1 MDQAVVGLLTENI
14 ISILSNEASLLWG
27 ARDAIED
34 IKDELISMG
43 SFLADADRKGVGSE
57 GERTWVANVRDMA
70 YDVEDIIDNFMYH
83 MNRQRIGG
91 RSSWIL
97 HHTIYFP
104 KNLWVRRQTATK
116 IQKINGKIRGAI
128 PERNQRYG
136 IDHIEG
142 TSSKDNQK
150 RVVRHAESSLFF
162 KEDELVG
169 IEKKRQAIMDWLMDG
184 EPHQTII
191 SIVGMGGSGKT
202 TLAANI
208 YNKDDV
214 KKHFDYCCAWITIS
228 QAYELEDV
236 LRSLIEEFHESR
248 KETKPADLNSMNY
261 KLLVKTLVNYLEKKR
276 YLLVLDDAWDTNLLD
291 EIKVS
296 LQDNCIGS
304 RIILTT
310 RKEDVACYPLGGKH
324 HIYHIQLLQNK
335 EAWELFCKKAF
346 TNCPNGS
353 CPSELK
359 SFAKELVGKC
369 EGLPLAIAAL
379 GSLMYFKNMSQWN
392 EIKNNVNW
400 SPSNNPKLEGV
411 KSILLLSFNDLPYQL
426 KHCFLYCSLF
436 PEDHEIRRKRLIKLW
451 VAEGFVEPNE
461 GSTLEEE
468 ADNYLVE
475 LTFRNM
481 LQVVGRNE
489 FGRPRRCKMHDLLRE
504 VALSISVKE
513 KFGAVHD
520 GRKEMQECKARHISI
535 HKADGELISF
545 TRMSK
550 IRSFL
555 VFNKTLKTLPS
566 KSKMLRVL
574 DLEDA
579 PIDEL
584 PDEVFKLFNLR
595 YLNLR
600 RTLLKK
606 LPNSIGRLLNLQTL
620 DIRDTQIEALPHGIG
635 KLQNLRHLIMYC
647 YTGNWKDFG
656 FFIGMQAPSNIARL
670 KNLQV
675 VCSIDANDDLLRQI
689 QSMTQL
695 TTFGI
700 SNVKASNETD
710 LCISIQN
717 MTHLRG
723 LYIKV
728 TNEEETL
735 RMDALLRPPSNL
747 QKLVLCGKLEKVPQW
762 FHSLQ
767 NLTKL
772 YLHWSRLEEDLLPH
786 IAALPHLGHLSFNN
800 AYVGKQ
806 LCFSTGFLKLSS
818 LGIHNFPQLNEI
830 IIEKGVMPNLK
841 SLVINSCMQLN
852 TVPKGIEYLQNLQQ
866 LLLESLLME
875 LQNRIEGEGSVDFP
889 KVQHIPNIYIR

>member
-1 MDQAVVGLLTENI
+1 MDQAVVELLTENI

-34 IKDELISMG
+34 IKDELISMR

-104 KNLWVRRQTATK
+104 KNLWVRHQTATK
-116 IQKINGKIRGAI
+116 IQNINGKIKGAI
-128 PERNQRYG
+128 PERKQRY
-136 IDHIEG
+136 EG

-150 RVVRHAESSLFF
+150 RVVRHAESSLFL

-169 IEKKRQAIMDWLMDG
+169 IEKKRKSIMDWLTDG
-184 EPHQTII
+184 EPHQTVI

-202 TLAANI
+202 TLAANT
-208 YNKDDV
+208 YNNDDV
-214 KKHFDYCCAWITIS
+214 KKHFDCCAWITIS

-261 KLLVKTLVNYLEKKR
+261 RLLVKTLVNYLEKKR
-276 YLLVLDDAWDTNLLD
+276 FLLVLDDVWDTNLLD

-296 LQDNCIGS
+296 LQDNCMGS

-310 RKEDVACYPLGGKH
+310 RKEDVACYHLGGKH
-324 HIYHIQLLQNK
+324 LVYDIQLLQNE

-346 TNCPNGS
+346 TNCPNGR
-353 CPSELK
+353 CPLELK
-359 SFAKELVGKC
+359 SFAEELVGKC
-369 EGLPLAIAAL
+369 EGLPLAIASL

-392 EIKNNVNW
+392 EIKSNVNW

-411 KSILLLSFNDLPYQL
+411 KSILLLSFSDLPYQL

-436 PEDHEIRRKRLIKLW
+436 PEDYLIQRKRLIKLW
-451 VAEGFVEPNE
+451 MAEGFVEPIK
-461 GSTLEEE
+461 GSTVEEV
-468 ADNYLVE
+468 ADSYLVE

-481 LQVVGRNE
+481 LQVVERNE

-504 VALSISVKE
+504 LALSISDNE

-520 GRKEMQECKARHISI
+520 GMKEMKECEARRISI
-535 HKADGELISF
+535 HKTDGEVKSF
-545 TRMSK
+545 TGMSK
-550 IRSFL
+550 LRSFL
-555 VFNKTLKTLPS
+555 VFNKTYKMLPS
-566 KSKMLRVL
+566 GSKKLRVL

-584 PDEVFKLFNLR
+584 PEEVFNLFNLR

-600 RTLLKK
+600 GTLLKK
-606 LPNSIGRLLNLQTL
+606 LPNSIGRLLNLQNL
-620 DIRDTQIEALPHGIG
+620 DLRNTQIEALPLGIG
-635 KLQNLRHLIMYC
+635 KLQNLRHLIMFRF
-647 YTGNWKDFG
+647 TKNWRG
-656 FFIGMQAPSNIARL
+656 FIYSVGMQAPSNIARL
-670 KNLQV
+670 KSLQS
-675 VCSIDANDDLLRQI
+675 VCSIVANDDLIRQI

-695 TTFGI
+695 ITFGI
-700 SNVKASNETD
+700 SNVKAANETD

-717 MTHLRG
+717 MTRLRNMS
-723 LYIKV
+723 IKV
-728 TNEEETL
+728 ANEEETL
-735 RMDALLRPPSNL
+735 RMDALSSPPSNL
-747 QKLVLCGKLEKVPQW
+747 HKVFLTGKLEKVPQW
-762 FHSLQ
+762 FRSLQ
-767 NLTKL
+767 SLTCL

-786 IAALPHLGHLSFNN
+786 IAALPHLGELKLIN

-806 LCFSTGFLKLSS
+806 LCFNTGFLKLTS
-818 LGIHNFPQLNEI
+818 LIICNFPQLNEI
-830 IIEKGVMPNLK
+830 IIETGVMPKLK
-841 SLVINSCMQLN
+841 SLDINSCMELK
-852 TVPKGIEYLQNLQQ
+852 TVPMGIEYLQNLQKLYLQ
-866 LLLESLLME
+866 SVSME
-875 LQNRIEGEGSVDFP
+875 LRFLIQTLDFP
-889 KVQHIPNIYIR
+889 KVQHIPRRYIW

>member
-34 IKDELISMG
+34 IKDELISMQ

-136 IDHIEG
+136 INHIEG

-150 RVVRHAESSLFF
+150 RVVHHAESSLFF

-169 IEKKRQAIMDWLMDG
+169 IEKKRQSIMDWLMDG

-214 KKHFDYCCAWITIS
+214 KKHFDYYCAWITIS

-236 LRSLIEEFHESR
+236 LRRLIKEFHESR

-261 KLLVKTLVNYLEKKR
+261 RLLVKTLVNYLEKKR
-276 YLLVLDDAWDTNLLD
+276 YLLVLDDVWDTNLLD

-310 RKEDVACYPLGGKH
+310 RKEDVACYPLVGKH

-369 EGLPLAIAAL
+369 KGLPLAIAAL

-392 EIKNNVNW
+392 EIKNKVNW

-436 PEDHEIRRKRLIKLW
+436 PKDHEIRRKRLIKLW
-451 VAEGFVEPNE
+451 MAEGFVEPNE

-468 ADNYLVE
+468 AENYLVE

-489 FGRPRRCKMHDLLRE
+489 FGRPKRCKMHDILRE
-504 VALSISVKE
+504 LALSISKRE
-513 KFGAVHD
+513 KIGVVHV
-520 GRKEMQECKARHISI
+520 GIEEMTDCEARRVSI
-535 HKADGELISF
+535 HKTDGEVKSF
-545 TRMSK
+545 TSMSK
-550 IRSFL
+550 LRSFL
-555 VFNKTLKTLPS
+555 VFNKMLKTLPFG
-566 KSKMLRVL
+566 SKMLRVL

-579 PIDEL
+579 PIDDL
-584 PDEVFKLFNLR
+584 PDELFKLFNLR

-600 RTLLKK
+600 GTLVKE
-606 LPNSIGRLLNLQTL
+606 LPKSVLPCEIG
-620 DIRDTQIEALPHGIG
+620 E
-635 KLQNLRHLIMYC
+635 LQNLRHLILHQYI
-647 YTGNWKDFG
+647 GNWNDFK
-656 FFIGMQAPSNIARL
+656 FVIGPRTPLSICRL

-675 VCSIDANDDLLRQI
+675 VSLLQIKGDLLKKI

-695 TTFGI
+695 TSIGLT
-700 SNVKASNETD
+700 NVKAADEMD
-710 LCISIQN
+710 LCDSIHN
-717 MTHLRG
+717 MKLMRQ
-723 LYIKV
+723 LCVMV
-728 TNEEETL
+728 TNAEETL
-735 RMDALLRPPSNL
+735 HMDALSSPPTKL
-747 QKLVLCGKLEKVPQW
+747 QKLVLAGKLEKVPLW

-767 NLTKL
+767 SLTYL
-772 YLHWSRLEEDLLPH
+772 GLHWSRLEEDLLPQ
-786 IAALPHLGHLSFNN
+786 IAALPHLRHLTLTN

-806 LCFSTGFLKLSS
+806 LCFSTSFLQLTR
-818 LGIHNFPQLNEI
+818 LRIRNFPQLNEI

-841 SLVINSCMQLN
+841 SLYIISCMQLN
-852 TVPKGIEYLQNLQQ
+852 TVPEGIEYLQNLQE
-866 LLLESLLME
+866 LLLESVSME

-889 KVQHIPNIYIR
+889 KVQHIPNIYVHL

>member
-1 MDQAVVGLLTENI
+1 MDQAVVKLLTDNI

-27 ARDAIED
+27 ARDAIAD
-34 IKDELISMG
+34 IKDELISMQ
-43 SFLADADRKGVGSE
+43 SFLVDADRKGVGSE
-57 GERTWVANVRDMA
+57 GEKTWVANVRDMA
-70 YDVEDIIDNFMYH
+70 YDIEDIIDYFMYH
-83 MNRQRIGG
+83 INRQRIGG

-116 IQKINGKIRGAI
+116 IQKVNGKIKGAI
-128 PERNQRYG
+128 PERKQRYG

-162 KEDELVG
+162 TEDELVG
-169 IEKKRQAIMDWLMDG
+169 IEKKRKSIMDWLMDG
-184 EPHQTII
+184 EPHQTVI

-208 YNKDDV
+208 YNNDDV
-214 KKHFDYCCAWITIS
+214 KKHFECCAWITIS

-236 LRSLIEEFHESR
+236 LRSLIKEFHESR

-261 KLLVKTLVNYLEKKR
+261 RLLVKTLVNYLEKKR
-276 YLLVLDDAWDTNLLD
+276 YLLVLDDVWDTNLLD

-296 LQDNCIGS
+296 LQDSCIGS

-310 RKEDVACYPLGGKH
+310 RKEDVACYHLGGKH
-324 HIYHIQLLQNK
+324 HKYYIQLLQNK
-335 EAWELFCKKAF
+335 EPWELFCKKAF

-451 VAEGFVEPNE
+451 MAEGFVEPNE

-468 ADNYLVE
+468 ADNCLVE

-481 LQVVGRNE
+481 LQVVKMNE
-489 FGRPRRCKMHDLLRE
+489 FGRPRRFKMHDLLRE
-504 VALSISVKE
+504 IALSISVKE

-520 GRKEMQECKARHISI
+520 GREEMKECKARRISI
-535 HKADGELISF
+535 HKTDGEFKLFSV
-545 TRMSK
+545 MSK
-550 IRSFL
+550 LRSFL
-555 VFNKTLKTLPS
+555 VFNKSLKTLPS
-566 KSKMLRVL
+566 GSKMLRVL
-574 DLEDA
+574 DFEDA

-584 PDEVFKLFNLR
+584 PDELFKLFNLG

-600 RTLLKK
+600 GTLLKK
-606 LPNSIGRLLNLQTL
+606 LPNSVGRLINLQTL
-620 DIRDTQIEALPHGIG
+620 DIRDTKIEALPRGIG
-635 KLQNLRHLIMYC
+635 KLQNLRHLIMYS
-647 YTGNWKDFG
+647 YTKNLNDFRY
-656 FFIGMQAPSNIARL
+656 FLGMQAPSNITQLR
-670 KNLQV
+670 NLQ
-675 VCSIDANDDLLRQI
+675 SIGVFEAKGDLIRQI
-689 QSMTQL
+689 RSMTQL
-695 TTFGI
+695 VTIRIG
-700 SNVKASNETD
+700 NVKETDEID
-710 LCISIQN
+710 LCISIEN
-717 MTHLRG
+717 MRLLRI
-723 LYIKV
+723 LDITV

-735 RMDALLRPPSNL
+735 RMDALSSPPPNLRDIIL
-747 QKLVLCGKLEKVPQW
+747 TGKLEKVPQW
-762 FHSLQ
+762 FRSLQ
-767 NLTKL
+767 SLTFL
-772 YLHWSRLEEDLLPH
+772 YLHWSRLDEDLLPH
-786 IAALPHLGHLSFNN
+786 IATLPHLRRVRLTN

-806 LCFSTGFLKLSS
+806 LCFITGFPELTELN
-818 LGIHNFPQLNEI
+818 ITNFLQLNEI

-841 SLVINSCMQLN
+841 LLYIQSCMEVK
-852 TVPKGIEYLQNLQQ
+852 TVPKGIEYLQNLKM
-866 LLLESLLME
+866 LYLKSVSME
-875 LQNRIEGEGSVDFP
+875 LENRIQNEDFP
-889 KVQHIPNIYIR
+889 KVQHIPTINIW

>member
-1 MDQAVVGLLTENI
+1 MDQAVVELLTENI

-27 ARDAIED
+27 ACDAIED
-34 IKDELISMG
+34 IKDELISMR

-70 YDVEDIIDNFMYH
+70 YDVEDIIDKFMYH

-116 IQKINGKIRGAI
+116 IKKINGQIRGAI

-162 KEDELVG
+162 TEDELVG
-169 IEKKRQAIMDWLMDG
+169 IEKKRQSIMDWLMDG
-184 EPHQTII
+184 EPHQTVI

-208 YNKDDV
+208 YNNDDV
-214 KKHFDYCCAWITIS
+214 KKHFDCCSWFTIS

-236 LRSLIEEFHESR
+236 LRSLIKEFHESR
-248 KETKPADLNSMNY
+248 KETIQADLNSMNY
-261 KLLVKTLVNYLEKKR
+261 RLLVKTLVNYLEKKR
-276 YLLVLDDAWDTNLLD
+276 YLLVLDDVWDTNLLD

-296 LQDNCIGS
+296 LRDSCIGS

-310 RKEDVACYPLGGKH
+310 RKEDVACYHLGGKH
-324 HIYHIQLLQNK
+324 HVHYIQLLQNE
-335 EAWELFCKKAF
+335 EAWELFCKRAF
-346 TNCPNGS
+346 TNCPNGR
-353 CPSELK
+353 CPLELK
-359 SFAKELVGKC
+359 SFAEELVGKC
-369 EGLPLAIAAL
+369 EGLPLAIASL

-392 EIKNNVNW
+392 EIKSNANW

-411 KSILLLSFNDLPYQL
+411 RSILLLSFNDLPYQL

-436 PEDHEIRRKRLIKLW
+436 PEDHVISRKRLIKLW
-451 VAEGFVEPNE
+451 MAEGFVELNE
-461 GSTLEEE
+461 GSTLEDE

-481 LQVVGRNE
+481 IQVVKRNE
-489 FGRPRRCKMHDLLRE
+489 FGRPKRCKMHDLLRE
-504 VALSISVKE
+504 LALSISIKE
-513 KFGAVHD
+513 KFGVVH
-520 GRKEMQECKARHISI
+520 GGGEEMKECKARRISI
-535 HKADGELISF
+535 HKTNGEIKSF
-545 TRMSK
+545 TNMSK
-550 IRSFL
+550 LRSFL
-555 VFNKTLKTLPS
+555 VFNKSLKTLPS
-566 KSKMLRVL
+566 GGKMLRVL

-584 PDEVFKLFNLR
+584 PKEVFKLFNLR

-600 RTLLKK
+600 RTLLKR
-606 LPNSIGRLLNLQTL
+606 LPNSIEQLLNLQTL
-620 DIRDTQIEALPHGIG
+620 DIVDTQIEALPLGIG
-635 KLQNLRHLIMYC
+635 KLQNLRHLIMFH
-647 YTGNWKDFG
+647 YTRNRNDCI
-656 FFIGMQAPSNIARL
+656 FFIGMQAPSNIAQL
-670 KNLQV
+670 KNLQS
-675 VCSIDANDDLLRQI
+675 VCSIAANDDLIRKI
-689 QSMTQL
+689 RSMTQL

-700 SNVKASNETD
+700 SNVKAANETD

-717 MTHLRG
+717 MTRLRTMS
-723 LYIKV
+723 IIV
-728 TNEEETL
+728 ANEEDTL
-735 RMDALLRPPSNL
+735 RMDVLSSPPSNL
-747 QKLVLCGKLEKVPQW
+747 QKVFLTGKLEKVPKW
-762 FHSLQ
+762 FRSLQ
-767 NLTKL
+767 SLTYL
-772 YLHWSRLEEDLLPH
+772 QLHWSRLEEDLLPH
-786 IAALPHLGHLSFNN
+786 IAALPNLGRLVLAN

-806 LCFSTGFLKLSS
+806 LCFNTSFLKLTRLS
-818 LGIHNFPQLNEI
+818 IKNFPQLNEI

-841 SLVINSCMQLN
+841 FLYIYSCMELK

-866 LLLESLLME
+866 LDLESVSME
-875 LQNRIEGEGSVDFP
+875 LENCILNEDFP
-889 KVQHIPNIYIR
+889 KVQHIPQIDIW